1 MAAVTSEGD
10 RAISLLSIVIPV
22 FDESKNIEP
31 MHRALEAATS
41 AIDRMTVEY
50 VFVDDG
56 SRDDSLLVL
65 AALAEK
71 NPNVRVVSLGRNF
84 GKEIALTAGV
94 TYSGGDAIVT
104 MDADL
109 QHPPALLPELVA
121 KWREGADVVVATR
134 RATARKTLLR
144 RVLSHLFAIVER
156 ILSGNERIE
165 EGGTD
170 YRLIDRRVRGAFLLV
185 RERRRAY
192 RQIVDWL
199 GFARATVGFDAGERF
214 EGRSTYS
221 LPKLWNLAID
231 MIVSRSSVPLRL
243 LLYLGFLISIASTVS
258 LAWMFLAFYYV
269 DPRWKYTPLAQA
281 TVFNTLL
288 IGVLLTAL
296 GIVGLYVGR
305 IHEEV
310 LARPL
315 FTVRASLNIPELES
329 TSRADRAP
337 KTKSSTR

>member
-1 MAAVTSEGD
+1 MTLEAGAGTPLV
-10 RAISLLSIVIPV
+10 SIVVPV
-22 FDESKNIEP
+22 FDEARNVEALY
-31 MHRALEAATS
+31 RALEAATS
-41 AIDRMTVEY
+41 AIEGVSWEY

-65 AALAEK
+65 SRLADADAQVK
-71 NPNVRVVSLGRNF
+71 VVAMARNF

-94 TYSGGDAIVT
+94 TYARGAAVVT

-109 QHPPALLPELVA
+109 QHPPELLCALIEQ
-121 KWREGADVVVATR
+121 WRGGAEVVVATR
-134 RATARKTLLR
+134 GATARKTFVR
-144 RVLSHLFAIVER
+144 RASSRLFAMSAR
-156 ILSGNERIE
+156 MLSGNERIE

-170 YRLIDRRVRGAFLLV
+170 YRLIDGKVREAFLLV

-199 GFARATVGFDAGERF
+199 GFARATVDFDAAERY

-231 MIVSRSSVPLRL
+231 MIVSRSSMPLRF
-243 LLYLGFLISIASTVS
+243 LLYGGVLISIASTVS

-269 DPRWKYTPLAQA
+269 DARWNYTPLAQA

-288 IGVLLTAL
+288 IGVLLTAIGVL
-296 GIVGLYVGR
+296 GLYIAR

-310 LARPL
+310 LGRPL
-315 FTVRASLNIPELES
+315 FTVRA
-329 TSRADRAP
+329 
-337 KTKSSTR
+337 TRNLTPTETARTTLP